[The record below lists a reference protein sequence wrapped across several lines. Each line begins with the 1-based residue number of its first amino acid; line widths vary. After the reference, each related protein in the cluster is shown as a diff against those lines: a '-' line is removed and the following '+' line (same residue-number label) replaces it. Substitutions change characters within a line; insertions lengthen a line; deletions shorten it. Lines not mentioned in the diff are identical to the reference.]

1 MDQIS
6 LEDLALLEALVE
18 VDEASKA
25 QLRINALNERLVETG
40 LVQMVD
46 GELSLTEAGIERTKS
61 LQHRVKADKEAAEV
75 IKERESSESQSS
87 SE

>member
-61 LQHRVKADKEAAEV
+61 LQHRVKADKEAADV